1 MREILVFLMIGVVVF
16 FGVGEWRGWFLG
28 VPAQT
33 PVYVYKKDHVA
44 LATRRTIN
52 SESLPFEA
60 SGKVQRG
67 NVKLE
72 VLYELTASF
81 QNRTKGAPERI
92 LLERVYTKGQTIAIN
107 ELFEAGK
114 GIYRVRLTFSDATGL
129 FSLKL
134 PTSAEL

>member
-1 MREILVFLMIGVVVF
+1 MIGLVVF
-16 FGVGEWRGWFLG
+16 FGVGEWRGWYLG

-33 PVYVYKKDHVA
+33 PMFIYKKDHVA

-52 SESLPFEA
+52 TEHLPFEV

-81 QNRTKGAPERI
+81 QNRTKGAPERS
-92 LLERVYTKGQTIAIN
+92 LFEQVYTKGQTIAIN
-107 ELFEAGK
+107 ERFEAGK

-134 PTSAEL
+134 PTSSQL